1 MTTPEATAHRLVR
14 NYLDGRSMDAFMF
27 AAVVWMAHK
36 RLTSGLTPTL
46 DRQLCDDIDSQ
57 AGAVRRIRIAPGL
70 TVLPHTLGAK
80 VATPPARLSA
90 P

>member
-1 MTTPEATAHRLVR
+1 MTTPEATAARLVR

-27 AAVVWMAHK
+27 GAAVWMAHK

-57 AGAVRRIRIAPGL
+57 ASAVHRIRIAPGL
-70 TVLPHTLGAK
+70 TVLPHTLGADFTK
-80 VATPPARLSA
+80 APARLSA